1 VRVLPPHHFKNQK
14 EKGDSLDAMP
24 TIFMSGILHTTSP
37 ENLKVANSRPTCAGG
52 AQVHHEKGQRKSSLA
67 RARKNCFNAELH
79 EADLPVSKSCSSFE
93 KQI

>member
-1 VRVLPPHHFKNQK
+1 L
-14 EKGDSLDAMP
+14 L
-24 TIFMSGILHTTSP
+24 ILARH
-37 ENLKVANSRPTCAGG
+37 ARGG
-52 AQVHHEKGQRKSSLA
+52 AQVHHEKRQRKSSLA